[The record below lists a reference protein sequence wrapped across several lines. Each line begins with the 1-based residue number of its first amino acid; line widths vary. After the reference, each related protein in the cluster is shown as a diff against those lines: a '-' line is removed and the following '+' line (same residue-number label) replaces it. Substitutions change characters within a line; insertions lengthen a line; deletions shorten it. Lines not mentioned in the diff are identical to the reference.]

1 MRSVTTYTPAVVHG
15 PSPQKA
21 LSPTRIVAIR
31 VRPSSGPPCSSSRRG
46 RESEDEALM
55 YSFLVGVPLLVPVMI
70 WLPSGRRRNRRTTCG
85 GGYGRPRACFLI
97 PTLHVDFHDLSGC
110 RA

>member
-21 LSPTRIVAIR
+21 LSPTRIVAVQ

-46 RESEDEALM
+46 RKSGDDALL

-70 WLPSGRRRNRRTTCG
+70 YLPSGRRRNRRTT
-85 GGYGRPRACFLI
+85 PSLL
-97 PTLHVDFHDLSGC
+97 PNSTLHVRLQDLSGC